1 MEKELA
7 EILKDLGLENN
18 TWKKK
23 VLAPYIKRI
32 IALFEKYGK
41 VYEQTISN

>member
-32 IALFEKYGK
+32 IGLFRKRASRFRFKTG
-41 VYEQTISN
+41 T